1 MPYQTKKQQ
10 HKQAFKKTTTS
21 GPANRPLLDN
31 ADCVVCVHSITLKV
45 ISFITT
51 GKYNIV
57 NTFLVVMRNVQCNVY
72 LLEK

>member
-21 GPANRPLLDN
+21 GPANRRLLDN
-31 ADCVVCVHSITLKV
+31 ADRVVCVHSITLKV
-45 ISFITT
+45 GSFITA
-51 GKYNIV
+51 GKYNID
-57 NTFLVVMRNVQCNVY
+57 TFLVVMRNVQCNVY